1 MGTMQTLDVKD
12 YIKKIDKMES
22 MLQDIREGLFHLD
35 KDFQDSI
42 RRGERDIKEG
52 RITVCRTEEDL
63 DDFFRSL

>member
-52 RITVCRTEEDL
+52 RITVCRIEEDL